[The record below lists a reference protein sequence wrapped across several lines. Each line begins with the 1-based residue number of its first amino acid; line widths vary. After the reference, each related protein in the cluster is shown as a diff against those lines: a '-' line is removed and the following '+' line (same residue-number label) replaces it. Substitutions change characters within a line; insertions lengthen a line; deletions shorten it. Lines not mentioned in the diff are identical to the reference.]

1 MDLMKDKAP
10 GTDASADLPEHE
22 RVYRA
27 LREQVLFGDLRP
39 GQQVTIQGLAA
50 ELNAGMT
57 PVREAIRRMTSD
69 GGLIFHGNRRVSVPM
84 LARSDVDELIFLR
97 CGIEP
102 ELTRRACLH
111 AEVTLLDRLRAL
123 DKALDDAITGGDVPG
138 YLRFNHGF
146 HEALY
151 QAAAAPIL
159 TQTAARLWLRFG
171 PSLRVVC
178 GRFGTSSLPDRHKE
192 ILTALER
199 RDPAAAAQAMAHD
212 ITEGMAQVL
221 EVLEETARAG

>member
-1 MDLMKDKAP
+1 MELMKDKAD
-10 GTDASADLPEHE
+10 GTAASVDLPEHE

-27 LREQVLFGDLRP
+27 LRSQVLFGDLRP
-39 GQQVTIQGLAA
+39 GQPVTIQGLAA
-50 ELNAGMT
+50 ELEAGMT

-69 GGLIFHGNRRVSVPM
+69 GGLIFQGNRRVSVPM
-84 LARSDVDELIFLR
+84 LARSDVDELLFLR

-111 AEVTLLDRLRAL
+111 ADVTLIERLRVADEAL
-123 DKALDDAITGGDVPG
+123 DAAISAGDVPG
-138 YLRFNHGF
+138 YLRHNHGF

-151 QAAAAPIL
+151 KAAASPIL
-159 TQTAARLWLRFG
+159 AQTAGRLWLRFG

-192 ILTALER
+192 ILSALSR
-199 RDPAAAAQAMAHD
+199 RDPAAAAQAMVHD

-221 EVLEETARAG
+221 DVLEEGV